1 MPSAAVL
8 IARFTALPI
17 RARIAI
23 VVSFVAIVMCGIVG
37 SFATRDTRVVLYP
50 YALLPD
56 QVDEVDRKL
65 SEWGIVHLA
74 LADNVRV
81 DARRRDVLRARLAE
95 LGLPHRHLAS
105 TDEALAKAGALT
117 PQTVL
122 ESQQLEGLEADVAI
136 GLRSLAG
143 VEDAAGAAQT
153 RLRH

>member
-1 MPSAAVL
+1 MPQAAAL
-8 IARFTALPI
+8 IARFTALPL
-17 RARIAI
+17 RGRIAI
-23 VVSFVAIVMCGIVG
+23 VASLVAIIICGIFG
-37 SFATRDTRVVLYP
+37 SFATRDTRVALYP

-136 GLRSLAG
+136 GLRRRCARNDCAREG
-143 VEDAAGAAQT
+143 
-153 RLRH
+153 R